1 MFRMDVLFTEG
12 LEHLRFII
20 KIFSSTGSPAAAVLK
35 NAGMASAIGAAAVA
49 AKDIRS
55 SAGAAAEAAAATS

>member
-1 MFRMDVLFTEG
+1 MPLGTGGFENTVFA
-12 LEHLRFII
+12 
-20 KIFSSTGSPAAAVLK
+20 STGSPAAAVPK

>member
-12 LEHLRFII
+12 LDII